1 MENKKEEDESM
12 GSREYKTDLSD
23 STEQERTNQLN
34 SKQKKADKK
43 ENRKKSS
50 IKRLFSSR
58 LPSLNRNKKNT
69 KWLIGI
75 QRFDRYGI
83 KTYQRGTLVYFRV
96 QPSNLAVLSYENV
109 NYKIH
114 QMTLVFSGIPDLE
127 VLCLD
132 SRERFERN
140 KAYLKKRI
148 QKESNTKIRSML
160 CADYEFLDQIQM
172 EMATA
177 REFIFL
183 LRFHSE
189 TPEQIFATVNRV
201 EKIIREQNFEIM
213 RMEQEAIKRTL
224 AIYFDS
230 DNLKD
235 YFEDIEGESLYD
247 PEIKTLL
254 NQQT

>member
-1 MENKKEEDESM
+1 M
-12 GSREYKTDLSD
+12 
-23 STEQERTNQLN
+23 
-34 SKQKKADKK
+34 
-43 ENRKKSS
+43 
-50 IKRLFSSR
+50 
-58 LPSLNRNKKNT
+58 
-69 KWLIGI
+69 
-75 QRFDRYGI
+75 
-83 KTYQRGTLVYFRV
+83 
-96 QPSNLAVLSYENV
+96 

-189 TPEQIFATVNRV
+189 TPEQIFAAVNRV

-254 NQQT
+254 NQRT